1 MKVGESISL
10 WISDLLKNLPSS
22 ILSLVIVYFSYKVI
36 FKLVIDAIENK
47 MEKESIETRKKT
59 LLTIKTLLAKL
70 IKYGFVI
77 IAALIIL
84 SVFGIE
90 TKNILASLGIL
101 SLALAFGVQNLVKD
115 LVSGFFL
122 LLDRAINVGDYIE
135 VGSISGIVEDI
146 SIRTVKIR
154 AFDGGLY
161 TIPNGQ
167 IITIKNYG
175 VDYNMAV
182 ANLLFPVSI
191 SPNDGI
197 SLAKSV
203 SDEIKTNNKNIIE
216 DPQVLG
222 ITEYGGGKYKIV
234 VTAKTLPGKSQEI
247 EREFNRIFLIKLEEQ
262 GLLQKL

>member
-10 WISDLLKNLPSS
+10 WISNVLKNLPSAL
-22 ILSLVIVYFSYKVI
+22 LSLVIVYVSYKII
-36 FKLVIDAIENK
+36 FKFVVNAIENK
-47 MEKESIETRKKT
+47 VEKESIETRKKT
-59 LLTIKTLLAKL
+59 LLTIRILLAKI

-84 SVFGIE
+84 STFGIE

-154 AFDGGLY
+154 ALDGGLY

-175 VDYNMAV
+175 VDYNIAV
-182 ANLLFPVSI
+182 VNLLFPVSI
-191 SPNDGI
+191 SPNEGI
-197 SLAKSV
+197 SLAKNV
-203 SDEIKTNNKNIIE
+203 SNEIKTNNKNVIE
-216 DPQVLG
+216 EPQVLG
-222 ITEYGGGKYKIV
+222 ITEYGGGKYKVIV
-234 VTAKTLPGKSQEI
+234 TTKTLPGKSREI
-247 EREFNRIFLIKLEEQ
+247 EREFNRIFLIKLEEL
-262 GLLQKL
+262 GLIQKL